1 MDVALLNSIILTL
14 IFISVVWTIRIII
27 KKEYEHLLRTGLIIL
42 LLGGAFFYLRTFESD
57 TITLGDVRNHIRDTL
72 FPARMPN
79 YVYHKTEGGDRWHR
93 YTRYYFESPGPPLS
107 LRLDPKTQYFH
118 IKDIYSVNRIL
129 EYLELPKVKTA
140 VPELA
145 SLTDSRNDINL
156 YRWEDYPLGILTIE
170 RGICQDRDRL
180 DSYQCI
186 VNITIGQR

>member
-1 MDVALLNSIILTL
+1 MDVALLKSIIIALAL
-14 IFISVVWTIRIII
+14 ISGVWAIRVII

-42 LLGGAFFYLRTFESD
+42 LLGAVFFFLRSYDSD
-57 TITLGDVRNHIRDTL
+57 TITLGGIRDQIRDTY
-72 FPARMPN
+72 FPDRMPN
-79 YVYHKTEGGDRWHR
+79 YVYHKTEGERMWRR

-118 IKDIYSVNRIL
+118 IKDVYSVNRIL
-129 EYLELPKVKTA
+129 EYLGLPKVKTA

-145 SLTDSRNDINL
+145 SLTGSRYDINI
-156 YRWEDYPLGILTIE
+156 YRWEDYPLGILTVE

-186 VNITIGQR
+186 VSVIVSQR